1 MLKMWQPLKNSQEV
15 QETIHKIGLYGAS
28 GHAKVIVDILKLN
41 GFTIGAI
48 LDDNPLVT
56 ELLDY
61 QVTHAMDHE
70 LMILD
75 WVMAIGNNHI
85 RQKIVQNNHLR
96 FTKLAHPRATI
107 DTTVLWGEGTV
118 IMAGAVVNS
127 DAMIGRHVIINTGA
141 CVDHD
146 CQIGDFC
153 HIAPNSTLCGSVK
166 VGEGTLVGAG
176 ATIIP
181 GVTVGKWCIV
191 GAGSVVI
198 HDINDNQTVVGNPA
212 RKVN

>member
-1 MLKMWQPLKNSQEV
+1 MLKMWPPLKNSEEMQE
-15 QETIHKIGLYGAS
+15 IPYKISLYGAG

-41 GFTIGAI
+41 GYIIGAI
-48 LDDNPLVT
+48 FEDYSTVT
-56 ELLDY
+56 ELLNHK
-61 QVTHAMDHE
+61 VIHVMDQE
-70 LMILD
+70 IMKMD
-75 WVMAIGNNHI
+75 WIMAIGNNHI

-127 DAMIGRHVIINTGA
+127 DAIIGRHVIINTGA

-212 RKVN
+212 RKVK